1 MEIKNIIENIKNL
14 NNNQHLDIF
23 HIIKKQNINYSQNNN
38 GTFID
43 MNNLEEITI
52 NEIRKYLNVLE
63 INNKENQVKDN
74 LLDHNNNNFIKIK
87 KDFKIEQIENK
98 ESNEIIN
105 QIEKDKIKCI
115 KKHDQN
121 KFLIAKKKY
130 SKQFSTEKKDICEKL
145 ELDL

>member
-1 MEIKNIIENIKNL
+1 MEIKKIIDSVKIL

-43 MNNLEEITI
+43 MNNLEENTI
-52 NEIRKYLNVLE
+52 NEIKNYLDVLE

-74 LLDHNNNNFIKIK
+74 LIQKDKNIIKTKKKDIKI
-87 KDFKIEQIENK
+87 ENIENK
-98 ESNEIIN
+98 ESVEIIN
-105 QIEKDKIKCI
+105 IIEKDKIKNI
-115 KKHDQN
+115 KKNEQN
-121 KFLIAKKKY
+121 KFLTAKKKY
-130 SKQFSTEKKDICEKL
+130 SKQFSTEKKDICERL